1 MKQPLN
7 EQFRKMQKLAG
18 INENQINE
26 YGEAIP
32 FDKWESVLTDFIQKN
47 LTSDIDEVE
56 NLNDVLRN
64 IIATNEQE
72 LASMSEEVKKG
83 INENSESGIYKDI
96 EDDLMNGE
104 FESEQEQIE
113 YLQGIID
120 FCQEQIASLSKG

>member
-7 EQFRKMQKLAG
+7 EQFRRMQRIAG
-18 INENQINE
+18 LNENQINE
-26 YGEAIP
+26 YG
-32 FDKWESVLTDFIQKN
+32 
-47 LTSDIDEVE
+47 
-56 NLNDVLRN
+56 
-64 IIATNEQE
+64 
-72 LASMSEEVKKG
+72 
-83 INENSESGIYKDI
+83 ESGIYKDI